1 MRSVAIWPCC
11 VRSEKEGQTRR
22 ITVYPP
28 VNGSG
33 GVAVAG
39 MNNLKPDRVIVA
51 FERAGWENL
60 GRYGKH
66 YKLRKA
72 GNPNILSV
80 PVHGGKPIKAGLLRG
95 LLKKAKLTAAV
106 FLALYR

>member
-1 MRSVAIWPCC
+1 
-11 VRSEKEGQTRR
+11 
-22 ITVYPP
+22 
-28 VNGSG
+28 
-33 GVAVAG
+33 VAG
-39 MNNLKPDRVIVA
+39 IHNLKPERVITA

-60 GRYGKH
+60 GRHGKH

-72 GNPNILSV
+72 NNPNILSV

-95 LLKKAKLTAAV
+95 LLKKAALTEAD